1 MPFQTR
7 DQKMA
12 GAIYQR
18 VREIQEGANKELKR
32 QYRTMALK
40 LPALVRCAGLVQA
53 LTFVDTRGDEGSRRL
68 LDHLAGVLEMDN
80 RDALLQQCRE
90 SPLPG
95 YMYLT
100 QQVLAALLWH
110 RRFAQSLLKE
120 AERTGGGQ

>member
-12 GAIYQR
+12 GAIFEQ
-18 VREIQEGANKELKR
+18 VLEIQGGTNGELKR

-40 LPALVRCAGLVQA
+40 LPALVRSAGLVQA
-53 LTFVDTRGDEGSRRL
+53 LTFVDTRGDEGSRHL
-68 LDHLAGVLEMDN
+68 LNHLA
-80 RDALLQQCRE
+80 DALGKADRNALLRE
-90 SPLPG
+90 SRELSLPG

-110 RRFAQSLLKE
+110 RRFAQSLLG
-120 AERTGGGQ
+120 ATERAGGEQ